1 MTTVTIINRL
11 AIRPGKMDEFIAAQR
26 RFSAGLPACGLVGGR
41 MYRSEDGRSAVL
53 VSTFESKQAQEDI
66 MTGDAFKAHVQGLQS
81 FVESSSPAFF
91 EEAYTT
97 GDF

>member
-11 AIRPGKMDEFIAAQR
+11 SIRPGQMDSFIAAQR
-26 RFSAGLPACGLVGGR
+26 RFSAELPARGLVGGR
-41 MYRSEDGRSAVL
+41 MYRSVDGLSAVL

-66 MTGDAFKAHVQGLQS
+66 VKSDAFKAHVLGLQA
-81 FVESSSPAFF
+81 FVESSNPVFF

-97 GDF
+97 GVF